1 MDQNRNLFVAVA
13 LSALFMLGWW
23 KFFAEP
29 QQLKAEQQHKAQIAA
44 QQKQAPKPAE
54 APGAI
59 PVPGSAPAAAAGST
73 AIPHLPRA
81 EALARGGQRIA
92 IKTPLIDGSL
102 RLTGARFDDL
112 KLKNYH
118 ATVDPKSPEIELL
131 SPFGSDYPYFVQFE
145 WRSEDTKLAL
155 PGHQTPWQL
164 AKGDVLAPGKPVVL
178 TWNNG
183 QGLTFTRTIAIDD
196 QYMFTVTDKVTST
209 ADKPVKLMPYT
220 RVQRLGVPHS
230 KTDFTTYLLHEGFVG
245 VAQSKLQEAKYGDF
259 DKKDFAPQNFTSKG
273 GWLAITDKYWMA
285 AIVPPQ
291 GETFAGRYHMAWYGP
306 VRSFLADY
314 NLAPRTLAPGASLSV
329 TQNMFGGAKVVGT
342 LRHYEKTQNVE
353 MFDYATDWGWF
364 WMFTRPLFWVLDNIF
379 KLVGNFGLAIILATI
394 VLRLLLYPMAN
405 HQFKSM
411 GKMKKLQPQ
420 MEAIK
425 KKYADDQ
432 QRQQQEMMELF
443 KREKANPVAG
453 CLPMLIQFPILF
465 AFYKVQVVTIEMFHA
480 PFWGWIKDLSAP
492 DPTTYANLFGLL
504 PYTVPADIPYVGFL
518 LHVGLWPIL
527 MGITQWVQMKM
538 NPAATDPVQ
547 QKMFA
552 LMPLIFTFMF
562 AAFPAGLVIYYTW
575 NNILSMAQQGYMMK
589 KEGVEIHLFKNLAPP
604 QWLRERFG
612 FGKSDT

>member
-1 MDQNRNLFVAVA
+1 MNQNRNLFVAVA

-29 QQLKAEQQHKAQIAA
+29 QQIKAEQMRKAQIAA
-44 QQKQAPKPAE
+44 QQKQTPKPAE
-54 APGAI
+54 APTTVAPPPGLVQPQTVAMSRTAALKQGGA
-59 PVPGSAPAAAAGST
+59 
-73 AIPHLPRA
+73 
-81 EALARGGQRIA
+81 RI
-92 IKTPLIDGSL
+92 LIDTPTLKGSL
-102 RLTGARFDDL
+102 LLKGARFDDL

-118 ATVDPKSPEIELL
+118 TTVDPKSPHIDLLAPSGSENPYFAQFGWSPAERTTVVPDDKTQWAQVKGTTL
-131 SPFGSDYPYFVQFE
+131 SP
-145 WRSEDTKLAL
+145 
-155 PGHQTPWQL
+155 GH
-164 AKGDVLAPGKPVVL
+164 PVTL
-178 TWNNG
+178 EWNNG
-183 QGLTFTRTIAIDD
+183 HGLVFSRTIAVDD
-196 QYMFTVTDKVTST
+196 QYMFTVSDSVKETAGGKVTLYPHALVVRDGVPKTDKNFV
-209 ADKPVKLMPYT
+209 
-220 RVQRLGVPHS
+220 
-230 KTDFTTYLLHEGFVG
+230 TYLLHEGFVG
-245 VAQSKLQEAKYGDF
+245 VGQGRLKDKTYKDYDKEDAQPLTF
-259 DKKDFAPQNFTSKG
+259 DSTG
-273 GWLAITDKYWMA
+273 GWLGITDKYWMA
-285 AIVPPQ
+285 AVIPPQ
-291 GETFAGRYHMAWYGP
+291 NEKFNGVYRATPWGAAKSYQANYILGA
-306 VRSFLADY
+306 
-314 NLAPRTLAPGASLSV
+314 RTLQPGGTASV
-329 TQNMFGGAKVVGT
+329 THKLFAGAKVVAT
-342 LRHYEKTQNVE
+342 LRHYEKTQSIE

-364 WMFTRPLFWVLDNIF
+364 WMFTRPLFWVLDQIF
-379 KLVGNFGLAIILATI
+379 KLVGNFGIAIIVATI
-394 VLRLLLYPMAN
+394 FLRLLLYPMAN

-432 QRQQQEMMELF
+432 QKQQQEMMELF

-504 PYTVPADIPYVGFL
+504 PYSVPTDIPYIGFL

-538 NPAATDPVQ
+538 NPSATDPVQ

-575 NNILSMAQQGYMMK
+575 NNLLSMAQQGYMMK
-589 KEGVEIHLFKNLAPP
+589 KEGVEIHLFNNLP
-604 QWLRERFG
+604 WLKKLFG
-612 FGKSDT
+612 RKEAA